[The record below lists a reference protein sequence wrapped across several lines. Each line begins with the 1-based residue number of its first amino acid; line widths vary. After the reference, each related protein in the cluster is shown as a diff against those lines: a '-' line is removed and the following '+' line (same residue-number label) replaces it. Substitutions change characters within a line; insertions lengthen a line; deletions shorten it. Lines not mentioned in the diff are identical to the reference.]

1 MRLRIVPA
9 FLFALL
15 VPLRPVPAA
24 AITAADAR
32 TQAFRLQSE
41 GMRLYKDGK
50 YREATEAF
58 QQVVNINLNSSMAHY
73 YLGVCL
79 IAERRYGDAIEPLK
93 IALDLQPDYL
103 QAHLALGDASLK
115 LGDAAEARAEYL
127 RALDLQQGYAPA
139 YDGLGRLLES
149 TGQDDAAEGQY
160 RKALEIN
167 VAFADG
173 YTHLGDLFL
182 RRGRL
187 EDAIDLF
194 LKAISVKPDFSSA
207 YTRLGLAFA
216 RLHLYDDAIAAT
228 RRSLQLTP
236 QDPEPYVA
244 LARVLV
250 DLESARRAEEA
261 IQAALAIDHDHPG
274 AHLILADLK
283 RAQEQFPEAVEVLQ
297 GLAERGIEDA
307 QMRKAL
313 KRTRADAERYAVL
326 KQAADRTPADP
337 RDLAELGRFLA
348 GQGAHQRSA
357 ALLDRAANL
366 IEAGATAPAGSPA
379 TPPPLVHL
387 VGSGSLRP
395 STLPPSAAAKS
406 TATAPPSAL
415 PDAASIR
422 FEAGAQWIEGRLY
435 ARAIGLYETM
445 LSSPASAEASW
456 RSAALFNLG
465 VARASLGL
473 DDAAIEAFTSS
484 MDGKGG
490 DDRALL
496 YLGNACLRLGRKEEA
511 RARYTAFL
519 ETAAAGA
526 DSARVQ
532 RLLRQLDHPAG
543 AGANPPEPVPAS
555 SAQSDVRSGAGPS

>member
-9 FLFALL
+9 LL
-15 VPLRPVPAA
+15 LAVLLPLRPVPAA
-24 AITAADAR
+24 AIAAADAR
-32 TQAFRLQSE
+32 TQAFKLQSE

-58 QQVVNINLNSSMAHY
+58 QQVVNINLNSSMAYY

-79 IAERRYGDAIEPLK
+79 IAERRYGEAIEPLK

-115 LGDAAEARAEYL
+115 LGDAAEARAEFL

-149 TGQDDAAEGQY
+149 TGQDDAAEAQY

-187 EDAIDLF
+187 EEAIDLF

-216 RLHLYDDAIAAT
+216 RLHLSDDAIAAT
-228 RRSLQLTP
+228 RKSLELTP

-244 LARVLV
+244 LARVLL

-261 IQAALAIDHDHPG
+261 IQAALALDHDHPG

-283 RAQEQFPEAVEVLQ
+283 RSQEQFPEAIEVLQ

-307 QMRKAL
+307 QMRKAVAGAL
-313 KRTRADAERYAVL
+313 KRTRADAARYASL
-326 KQAADRTPADP
+326 KQAADRSPADP
-337 RDLAELGRFLA
+337 RDLVALGRFLA

-357 ALLDRAANL
+357 ALLEQAANQL
-366 IEAGATAPAGSPA
+366 DAGAPPGPAALSVTSAAPAAPA
-379 TPPPLVHL
+379 T
-387 VGSGSLRP
+387 
-395 STLPPSAAAKS
+395 A
-406 TATAPPSAL
+406 APPAPAL

-422 FEAGAQWIEGRLY
+422 FEAGALWIEGRLY
-435 ARAIGLYETM
+435 ARAITLYEA
-445 LSSPASAEASW
+445 LLASPASAESPW
-456 RSAALFNLG
+456 RSAAFLNLG
-465 VARASLGL
+465 VARSSLGL
-473 DDAAIEAFTSS
+473 DDAAVEAFLSCLT
-484 MDGKGG
+484 GAP
-490 DDRALL
+490 DDSRALL
-496 YLGNACLRLGRKEEA
+496 YLGNAYLRLGRKEEA
-511 RARYTAFL
+511 RARYAAFL
-519 ETAAAGA
+519 ESSSGGIETAQ
-526 DSARVQ
+526 VQ
-532 RLLRQLDHPAG
+532 KLLRLLDRPVGAGLSAADPAAPLAHPAG
-543 AGANPPEPVPAS
+543 ARG
-555 SAQSDVRSGAGPS
+555 GAGPS